1 MFYSGSV
8 GVITAALLSA
18 FMFSSTLCA
27 AAVLSAL
34 SAPHPFTLIMLV
46 NARAHTRTV
55 ACMKSGWS
63 HTRPHDVVL

>member
-27 AAVLSAL
+27 AVVLSAL

-46 NARAHTRTV
+46 NARAHTH
-55 ACMKSGWS
+55 A
-63 HTRPHDVVL
+63 L